1 MEQNGVTATPVMESG
16 KQSDGKGWKIATIVA
31 SVVAVCGIGFG
42 VYCLIEN
49 NNKTQ
54 EISNLKTQIEEQNR
68 IITELNEQDNNSQEG
83 LQNKSYKV
91 GDLVTLKNGTSW
103 NVIEKSDID
112 NDSIVLL
119 SVDDINTSRNV
130 EISEVKNYLLNEY
143 KNSIAEQLG
152 SNVNVRLL
160 TLDDVSEL
168 SGIAS
173 SSLVPGTSLENGITP
188 DFLHETT
195 TLISDDT
202 NMLLGEN
209 PNMICEAVDAGQF
222 SSGNPA
228 RICMSTQTNTE
239 PFRVVITMAKK
250 DI

>member
-1 MEQNGVTATPVMESG
+1 MEQDVNSTTPVIN
-16 KQSDGKGWKIATIVA
+16 KDKPNDKKGWKIATVIA
-31 SVVAVCGIGFG
+31 SILAVCSIGFG

-68 IITELNEQDNNSQEG
+68 TIAELNEQDNNPQED
-83 LQNKSYKV
+83 LHNKSYKV

-103 NVIEKSDID
+103 NVIKNSDID
-112 NDSIVLL
+112 DESVVLL
-119 SVDDINTSRNV
+119 SADDINASRNV
-130 EISEVKNYLLNEY
+130 KISEIKNYLLNEY
-143 KNSIAEQLG
+143 KNSIAEQLA
-152 SNVNVRLL
+152 SNVDVRLL
-160 TLDDVSEL
+160 TIDDVSEL

-188 DFLHETT
+188 DFLYETT
-195 TLISDDT
+195 TLISNDT

-209 PNMICEAVDAGQF
+209 PNMICEAVDASQF
-222 SSGNPA
+222 GSSDPG